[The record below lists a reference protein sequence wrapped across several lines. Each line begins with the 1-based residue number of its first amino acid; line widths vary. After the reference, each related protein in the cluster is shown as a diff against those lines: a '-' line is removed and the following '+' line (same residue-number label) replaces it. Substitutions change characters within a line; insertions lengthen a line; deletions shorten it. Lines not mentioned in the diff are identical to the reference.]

1 VASARLY
8 GALLALYP
16 KAFRRRYSEEMRGN
30 FRELLREGLEE
41 GGRTELVRV
50 WVQAHSDLVLTALKE
65 RSTSP
70 GRRYASYLS
79 VDPRIAARAAARA
92 RVAVVLVAV
101 AMSVASL
108 WQTPTWEASAQVLVD
123 EKQSDRQSY
132 LTGSGEEIQALPP
145 GARSSGKQLS

>member
-1 VASARLY
+1 
-8 GALLALYP
+8 
-16 KAFRRRYSEEMRGN
+16 M
-30 FRELLREGLEE
+30 
-41 GGRTELVRV
+41 
-50 WVQAHSDLVLTALKE
+50 
-65 RSTSP
+65 
-70 GRRYASYLS
+70 
-79 VDPRIAARAAARA
+79 
-92 RVAVVLVAV
+92 VLVAV